1 MDKFSY
7 AIGLGIGQN
16 LLSMGAKGIA
26 VDDFAQAIKDVLEGN
41 QTAIS
46 HTEARDIVNKYFA
59 ELEEKMNAANIEA
72 GKKFLEENK
81 KREGVVTLPS
91 GLQYEVITEGNVGH
105 YAKATDQV
113 QCHYEGT
120 LIDGTLFDSSIKRG
134 QPATFGVNQ
143 VIPGW
148 VEALQLMP
156 EGAKW
161 KLYIPSDLAYGAQGA
176 GEMIPPHS
184 TLVFEVEL
192 QKILSKETTSK
203 SKMKKV
209 TFLMA
214 LAVAAGMA
222 SCTAQSPKADLKT
235 DIDSLSYAIGM
246 ARTEGLDQYLAQQ
259 GIDSTQM
266 SEFLKGFNE
275 GAAKI
280 DKKDVAYMA
289 GLQVGQMVSKQW
301 VEGFNQQIFGND
313 STQSISRENLLA
325 GFVAGV
331 IGKGGAMDMM
341 KAQEYMRTQ
350 MDAIKEKATAEKY
363 ADNKAAGEK
372 FLAENKAKEGV
383 VTTPSGLQYK
393 IITKGNG
400 AVPADSSKVKVN
412 YKGTLIDGTEFDSSY
427 KRNEP
432 ATFRANQVIKGWT
445 EALTMMPVGSKWEL
459 YIPYDLAYG
468 SRETGSQIKP
478 FSTLIFEVE
487 LLGIEK

>member
-1 MDKFSY
+1 
-7 AIGLGIGQN
+7 
-16 LLSMGAKGIA
+16 
-26 VDDFAQAIKDVLEGN
+26 
-41 QTAIS
+41 
-46 HTEARDIVNKYFA
+46 
-59 ELEEKMNAANIEA
+59 
-72 GKKFLEENK
+72 
-81 KREGVVTLPS
+81 
-91 GLQYEVITEGNVGH
+91 
-105 YAKATDQV
+105 
-113 QCHYEGT
+113 
-120 LIDGTLFDSSIKRG
+120 
-134 QPATFGVNQ
+134 
-143 VIPGW
+143 
-148 VEALQLMP
+148 
-156 EGAKW
+156 
-161 KLYIPSDLAYGAQGA
+161 
-176 GEMIPPHS
+176 
-184 TLVFEVEL
+184 
-192 QKILSKETTSK
+192 
-203 SKMKKV
+203 MKKV

-313 STQSISRENLLA
+313 STQSISR
-325 GFVAGV
+325 
-331 IGKGGAMDMM
+331 
-341 KAQEYMRTQ
+341 
-350 MDAIKEKATAEKY
+350 EKY